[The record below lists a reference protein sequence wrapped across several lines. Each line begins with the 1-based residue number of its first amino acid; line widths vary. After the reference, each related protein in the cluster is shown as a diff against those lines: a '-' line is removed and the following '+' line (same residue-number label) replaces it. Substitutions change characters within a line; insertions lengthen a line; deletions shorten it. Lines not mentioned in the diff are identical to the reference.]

1 MRRVLFYTISLTC
14 AIAINLVLIG
24 LLILAS
30 PKNTIP
36 LDYKAQSPEFKLS
49 QNDQVNSSAESTLQ
63 PTVAALEPEPTPLS
77 LTSTI
82 KQSFAPLVET
92 ETEEEQFE
100 RNVFFSRAQQILA
113 SLEEV
118 APPKK
123 NPAKKVTTL
132 DCLNRNKTHC
142 YCSKT
147 LSHIAVFYTALKK
160 KNARSLAQWYEQPTA
175 KPDITVHV
183 TKNGSLKSL
192 LLTKSSGSS
201 MHDKLYVQAIK
212 QAAPFPR
219 IPDHFHV
226 NELIFEL

>member
-14 AIAINLVLIG
+14 AVAINLVLIG

-36 LDYKAQSPEFKLS
+36 LDYKTHSTEFKLS
-49 QNDQVNSSAESTLQ
+49 QNNNVNSSPETTEQ
-63 PTVAALEPEPTPLS
+63 PKVAAHKPAPVPLTIITEP
-77 LTSTI
+77 
-82 KQSFAPLVET
+82 KQSFAIAL

-100 RNVFFSRAQQILA
+100 RNIFFSRGQQILA
-113 SLEEV
+113 SLEEA
-118 APPKK
+118 APTKTT
-123 NPAKKVTTL
+123 PAKKVTTL

-147 LSHIAVFYTALKK
+147 LSHIAGYYTALKK

-192 LLTKSSGSS
+192 ALTKSSGSS

-212 QAAPFPR
+212 QAAPFPK

>member
-1 MRRVLFYTISLTC
+1 MRRVLFYTISFTC
-14 AIAINLVLIG
+14 AVAINLVLIS

-36 LDYKAQSPEFKLS
+36 LNGKTQTTEFNLS
-49 QNDQVNSSAESTLQ
+49 QNTSVNSSAENIPQ
-63 PTVAALEPEPTPLS
+63 PKILALETKPTPPS
-77 LTSTI
+77 IIQTQ
-82 KQSFAPLVET
+82 KASFELAQ

-100 RNVFFSRAQQILA
+100 RNIFFSKGQQILA
-113 SLEEV
+113 SLQEV
-118 APPKK
+118 APQKTT
-123 NPAKKVTTL
+123 PAKKLTTI

-160 KNARSLAQWYEQPTA
+160 KNARSLAQWYEQPTT
-175 KPDITVHV
+175 KPDLTVHV
-183 TKNGSLKSL
+183 EKDGSLRSIK
-192 LLTKSSGSS
+192 LTKSSGSS

-219 IPDHFHV
+219 IPDHFRV